1 VIDTTLSLALKQFD
15 AQNDKTIYLRYP
27 MGVFRID
34 SGKIFKKMAVR
45 VKRFECL
52 EVSSGKMYLFNPN
65 AEVELLPK
73 IIYCFDA
80 SG

>member
-1 VIDTTLSLALKQFD
+1 
-15 AQNDKTIYLRYP
+15 

-52 EVSSGKMYLFNPN
+52 EVSSGKCIFLN

-73 IIYCFDA
+73 
-80 SG
+80 

>member
-1 VIDTTLSLALKQFD
+1 MRKMIKLYIWDTYGS
-15 AQNDKTIYLRYP
+15 
-27 MGVFRID
+27 VFRID

-52 EVSSGKMYLFNPN
+52 EVSSEKCIFNPN

-73 IIYCFDA
+73 
-80 SG
+80 

>member
-1 VIDTTLSLALKQFD
+1 LALKQFD
-15 AQNDKTIYLRYP
+15 AQNDKNYILRDTLWS
-27 MGVFRID
+27 VFRID
-34 SGKIFKKMAVR
+34 SEFFKKMAVR

-73 IIYCFDA
+73 
-80 SG
+80 